1 MKNSKINQELE
12 NIINLMGEHVSFVKN
27 VKISGQFLSQKI
39 EGKLTHI
46 VLDLHGDYQFSV
58 DDGDFYSFSELT
70 EFKIL
75 CSDPVADAFEA
86 LITDNK
92 DFIDSLSKST
102 L

>member
-12 NIINLMGEHVSFVKN
+12 SIINLMGEHVSFVKN

-39 EGKLTHI
+39 EGKLTNI

-58 DDGDFYSFSELT
+58 DYGDFYSFSELT

-75 CSDPVADAFEA
+75 DSDPVADAFEA

-92 DFIDSLSKST
+92 DFIDSLSKPT